1 MGDVAQPDFVTPFLI
16 PATRPVRA
24 QQGTRRYL
32 NSGSVQFDGASN
44 VKSRIARV
52 TCLIVVTLYARD
64 SAAPDEEPEGIQT
77 AENFEVKAEL
87 KYMSAHYKAEST
99 EDEEK

>member
-1 MGDVAQPDFVTPFLI
+1 M
-16 PATRPVRA
+16 
-24 QQGTRRYL
+24 
-32 NSGSVQFDGASN
+32 
-44 VKSRIARV
+44 
-52 TCLIVVTLYARD
+52 VTLYARD

-99 EDEEK
+99 EDERSEAFFTGNALAQISSITLNNASEFEASGSCTNAVQDSPASVVTAEVVASEV